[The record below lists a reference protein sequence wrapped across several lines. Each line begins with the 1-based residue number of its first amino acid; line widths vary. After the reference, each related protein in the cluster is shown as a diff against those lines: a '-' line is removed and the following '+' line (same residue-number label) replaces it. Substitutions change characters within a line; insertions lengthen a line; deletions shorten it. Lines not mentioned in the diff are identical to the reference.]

1 MRSSPQIA
9 TRSPSVVGHARL
21 ERDGLSRAD
30 ALADD
35 EPGAGLE
42 GRREAH
48 RTQPGIARLQA
59 PDRGVALRHR
69 RKARAVDVEREDP
82 LDLARRGARLGGA
95 RDLDDEL
102 AVLAAH
108 ARPGGPPLA
117 VGHEREVQ
125 VAHLPAAPVHRRRE
139 ALEEA
144 DRRVQR
150 ERAARLE
157 RVLPGH

>member
-1 MRSSPQIA
+1 MR
-9 TRSPSVVGHARL
+9 
-21 ERDGLSRAD
+21 RAD

-35 EPGAGLE
+35 EPGTRLE

-48 RTQPGIARLQA
+48 RAQPGITRLQA
-59 PDRGVALRHR
+59 ADRGVALPHR
-69 RKARAVDVEREDP
+69 REVRAVDVERQDP
-82 LDLARRGARLGGA
+82 LHLARRGPRLGGA
-95 RDLDDEL
+95 RDLDHEL
-102 AVLAAH
+102 AILAAH

-125 VAHLPAAPVHRRRE
+125 VAHLPAAPVHRRGE

-150 ERAARLE
+150 ERAARFE
-157 RVLPGH
+157 RVLPGHDSRSG